1 VSWQHAAAGLIV
13 AAAAAYLVWKLTRAA
28 RPPRTQRGPLV
39 PAARLVRKPRRDAR

>member
-1 VSWQHAAAGLIV
+1 MTWQHLAAGLIV
-13 AAAAAYLVWKLTRAA
+13 ATAAGYLVWKLARTA